1 MEQQKEQMKIQME
14 QQKEQMKIQKEQMEQ
29 QKEQMEQQKEQM
41 EQQNEQ
47 QKEQMKEQMRIQAKQ
62 HEEELA
68 VQREQMGALMKM
80 IQVQTP
86 TGDSSASTRPHTSTV
101 STAAIPPFAAF
112 DSTSELWPDYWSR
125 FCTFLVANA
134 VPDDRKA
141 QVFLTNQTPA
151 VYKQLANL
159 AAQQNPRMNINDLT
173 MDQIVKFMK
182 EQFDPKLFIV
192 RERFKFWSNM
202 ERKPG
207 ETLQEL
213 AARIRQDA
221 ATCDFP
227 SIQDPQ
233 DEALRQRFIC
243 SVNNEAVL
251 KALFKVKDTE
261 LDFAKAVKIAI
272 ETEDAA
278 KVAKETVYGSKPRPV
293 NKVKA
298 NNKGGRPKNHQQSNS
313 TTSDSAK
320 CYRLD
325 VPVTIQDQQFTME
338 LDTATTGNFVSVPV
352 WKQLGKPKLDDVTHR
367 YESASKHDLPVLGTF
382 MGQTKD
388 PVTGKQS
395 SIPYIVTKI
404 PDLNLLGRN
413 AIQALGISV
422 DNALGLKSIE
432 SQVKSEGAKESHPKT
447 SSTTYASLQK
457 DCHTLCD
464 KFPDLFKEEL
474 GCLKDFELE
483 VKFKSDAKPVFH
495 KARPVPFA
503 LRDDLTKGYEEGI
516 AKGVWKPVQFNDYGT
531 PVVPIRKTNSAGAL
545 KPKLRICGDYS
556 VGINDQ
562 LADHRHPMPLPE
574 ELMQKLGGGFGYTKI
589 DLADAYNQIKLAPE
603 SQRRLALST
612 HRGVLLQQRL
622 PFGIKSAPGYF
633 QEIMENLTSDLPGV
647 AVFQDDILTSGKD
660 AKDHLS
666 NLERLLT
673 RLNDKGLR
681 CRREKCL
688 FAQPSVEYLGHTLS
702 AEGISKGSKVEAV
715 LKMPPP
721 TDVSSLKSFLGSV
734 QFYGKFIPNLATMAE
749 PLYRLTK
756 KASPWKWGEEEQA
769 AFEQLKQVLSS
780 DQVLVHFDPE
790 KPVGL
795 ACDASNVGIGAVLFH
810 RYPDGS
816 ERPIAN
822 VSKTLTAAER
832 NYSQIHK
839 EALAIIYGLRKFYQY
854 LYGRQFILVT
864 DHKPLTALFGPKK
877 GTPLLAA
884 NRLARWALWLNQ
896 FDYTIEYRKTADHG
910 NADALSR
917 LPSGDDIDFDREESG
932 EDTDMVCAIRV
943 LSLQVKPFDSNILR
957 QESGKD
963 PVIATV
969 MRYLREGWPLKH
981 AEINED
987 VRKFQKLSDSLSIC
1001 HGCLIY
1007 GTRVVIPQSLQP
1019 KILDLLHIGHFGM
1032 ERMKQLARTAV
1043 YWPGIDAAIEM
1054 TSRRCD
1060 SCGEHQNKPS
1070 KPPVHPWMLP
1080 EKPWSRVH
1088 VDHAINFMG
1097 TNWLVIT
1104 DAYSKYPCIHPT
1116 SSTSTRATLDLLE
1129 EDFAH
1134 FGYPHTLV
1142 SDNATTFV
1150 SEEFQSWCKERG
1162 ITHLTGAPYH
1172 PATNGAAERLV
1183 QTFKQALRKSS
1194 LPPKRALQE
1203 FLMQYRR
1210 MPTSCGFSPSELLM
1224 SRQIRTRIDTLL
1236 PSPAHIA
1243 QGKQS
1248 KEASKTQVTPDP
1260 GGVAKVTRQ
1269 YKAGDPVYALYYG
1282 PHHAKQPRWVPAVV
1296 KKSTDISL
1304 NEKIGVGVTTAVCV
1318 AVLVLFVD
1326 KANFVI
1332 RHYETGDDPEIK
1344 IKSLWLVGIYP
1355 VFALA
1360 ALLAVYVPRA
1370 ALLCDLASS
1379 IYLAVCLFHF
1389 TSLIILYSGGIPE
1402 LLRKA
1407 HDTGFSLR
1415 SPPCCCCCFC
1425 CPTISSTWPNFRK
1438 LRLMV
1443 FQTSF
1448 LQPFISFIS
1457 IVLWL
1462 DEQYVRGQMNPRA
1475 PYPYLAIVNG
1485 VSTLTAMYGLL
1496 IIFRNT
1502 RGFLK
1507 SQSISQKFVVLQLV
1521 LIFHN
1526 LQGFVFVTLARYD
1539 IPACRGVLSSNVR
1552 NAALQHMILVG
1563 EMFLLSLL
1571 ARIFYRRPMPP
1582 DLYGPQKEDL
1592 NLNSAENGTAVKE
1605 GDGEG
1610 HRLAR
1615 GDGSINVDRADQ
1627 EDRAP

>member
-1 MEQQKEQMKIQME
+1 M
-14 QQKEQMKIQKEQMEQ
+14 
-29 QKEQMEQQKEQM
+29 
-41 EQQNEQ
+41 
-47 QKEQMKEQMRIQAKQ
+47 
-62 HEEELA
+62 
-68 VQREQMGALMKM
+68 V
-80 IQVQTP
+80 
-86 TGDSSASTRPHTSTV
+86 
-101 STAAIPPFAAF
+101 
-112 DSTSELWPDYWSR
+112 ELWPDYWSR

-159 AAQQNPRMNINDLT
+159 AAQQNPKTDINSLT
-173 MDQIVKFMK
+173 MDQIVEFMK

-227 SIQDPQ
+227 SIKDPQ

-293 NKVKA
+293 NKVKM
-298 NNKGGRPKNHQQSNS
+298 NNKGGQPKNHQQSNS

-320 CYRLD
+320 CYRCGKSHRATDCYYKDSKCNYCQKIGHLEAVYRKKLHQQQQGGRQSAKSSVKSITKAELVKAILGEVPQDTPRLD

-382 MGQTKD
+382 MGQTTD

-531 PVVPIRKTNSAGAL
+531 PVVPIRKTNSTGAL

-721 TDVSSLKSFLGSV
+721 MDVSSLKSFLGSV

-756 KASPWKWGEEEQA
+756 KANPWKWGEEEQA
-769 AFEQLKQVLSS
+769 AFEQLKNVLSS
-780 DQVLVHFDPE
+780 DQVLVHFDPD

-839 EALAIIYGLRKFYQY
+839 EALAIIYGLRKFFQY

-884 NRLARWALWLNQ
+884 NRLARWALRLNQ

-943 LSLQVKPFDSNILR
+943 LSLQVKPFDANILR

-969 MRYLREGWPLKH
+969 MRYVREGWPLKH
-981 AEINED
+981 AEINEE
-987 VRKFQKLSDSLSIC
+987 VRKFQKLSDSLSTC

-1070 KPPVHPWMLP
+1070 KPPVHPWMSP

-1088 VDHAINFMG
+1088 LDHAINFMG

-1224 SRQIRTRIDTLL
+1224 SRQTRTRIDTLL

-1296 KKSTDISL
+1296 KKSTGTRCF
-1304 NEKIGVGVTTAVCV
+1304 NVKV
-1318 AVLVLFVD
+1318 
-1326 KANFVI
+1326 
-1332 RHYETGDDPEIK
+1332 
-1344 IKSLWLVGIYP
+1344 
-1355 VFALA
+1355 
-1360 ALLAVYVPRA
+1360 VPRGPVWRRHWEQ
-1370 ALLCDLASS
+1370 LRPRYASEEDS
-1379 IYLAVCLFHF
+1379 EPGDSADASELPIDHPME
-1389 TSLIILYSGGIPE
+1389 ILE
-1402 LLRKA
+1402 NV
-1407 HDTGFSLR
+1407 
-1415 SPPCCCCCFC
+1415 PPTQNQSR
-1425 CPTISSTWPNFRK
+1425 P
-1438 LRLMV
+1438 RL
-1443 FQTSF
+1443 
-1448 LQPFISFIS
+1448 
-1457 IVLWL
+1457 
-1462 DEQYVRGQMNPRA
+1462 PRTK
-1475 PYPYLAIVNG
+1475 PPVPDYE
-1485 VSTLTAMYGLL
+1485 STL
-1496 IIFRNT
+1496 
-1502 RGFLK
+1502 
-1507 SQSISQKFVVLQLV
+1507 
-1521 LIFHN
+1521 
-1526 LQGFVFVTLARYD
+1526 
-1539 IPACRGVLSSNVR
+1539 
-1552 NAALQHMILVG
+1552 
-1563 EMFLLSLL
+1563 
-1571 ARIFYRRPMPP
+1571 
-1582 DLYGPQKEDL
+1582 
-1592 NLNSAENGTAVKE
+1592 
-1605 GDGEG
+1605 
-1610 HRLAR
+1610 
-1615 GDGSINVDRADQ
+1615 
-1627 EDRAP
+1627 

>member
-1 MEQQKEQMKIQME
+1 
-14 QQKEQMKIQKEQMEQ
+14 
-29 QKEQMEQQKEQM
+29 
-41 EQQNEQ
+41 
-47 QKEQMKEQMRIQAKQ
+47 
-62 HEEELA
+62 
-68 VQREQMGALMKM
+68 MGIAL
-80 IQVQTP
+80 
-86 TGDSSASTRPHTSTV
+86 
-101 STAAIPPFAAF
+101 
-112 DSTSELWPDYWSR
+112 Y
-125 FCTFLVANA
+125 
-134 VPDDRKA
+134 
-141 QVFLTNQTPA
+141 
-151 VYKQLANL
+151 
-159 AAQQNPRMNINDLT
+159 
-173 MDQIVKFMK
+173 
-182 EQFDPKLFIV
+182 
-192 RERFKFWSNM
+192 
-202 ERKPG
+202 
-207 ETLQEL
+207 
-213 AARIRQDA
+213 
-221 ATCDFP
+221 CDFTGTVRLRAIANFTVKIWLYCDVTGTVWQG
-227 SIQDPQ
+227 SIVNFTVKIWLYCDVTGTV
-233 DEALRQRFIC
+233 RQRAVVNFTVKIWLYCDVTGTVRQRAIVNFTVKIC
-243 SVNNEAVL
+243 DVTGTVWQGSIVNFTVKIWLYCDATGTVRQR
-251 KALFKVKDTE
+251 AIVIFRVKDTE

-293 NKVKA
+293 NKVKM

-313 TTSDSAK
+313 TTSYSAK

-388 PVTGKQS
+388 PVTGKHS

-432 SQVKSEGAKESHPKT
+432 SQVKSEGAKESHLKT
-447 SSTTYASLQK
+447 SSTAYASLQK

-721 TDVSSLKSFLGSV
+721 SDVSSLKSFLGSV

-932 EDTDMVCAIRV
+932 DDTDMVCAIRV

-969 MRYLREGWPLKH
+969 MRYVREGWPLKH
-981 AEINED
+981 AEINEE

-1296 KKSTDISL
+1296 KKSTGTRCF
-1304 NEKIGVGVTTAVCV
+1304 N
-1318 AVLVLFVD
+1318 
-1326 KANFVI
+1326 
-1332 RHYETGDDPEIK
+1332 IK
-1344 IKSLWLVGIYP
+1344 V
-1355 VFALA
+1355 
-1360 ALLAVYVPRA
+1360 VPRGPVWRRHWEQ
-1370 ALLCDLASS
+1370 LRPRYASEEDS
-1379 IYLAVCLFHF
+1379 EPGDSADASELPIDHPME
-1389 TSLIILYSGGIPE
+1389 ILE
-1402 LLRKA
+1402 NV
-1407 HDTGFSLR
+1407 
-1415 SPPCCCCCFC
+1415 PPTQNQSR
-1425 CPTISSTWPNFRK
+1425 PRLPRTKPPVPDSS
-1438 LRLMV
+1438 V
-1443 FQTSF
+1443 
-1448 LQPFISFIS
+1448 
-1457 IVLWL
+1457 
-1462 DEQYVRGQMNPRA
+1462 A
-1475 PYPYLAIVNG
+1475 
-1485 VSTLTAMYGLL
+1485 
-1496 IIFRNT
+1496 
-1502 RGFLK
+1502 
-1507 SQSISQKFVVLQLV
+1507 
-1521 LIFHN
+1521 
-1526 LQGFVFVTLARYD
+1526 
-1539 IPACRGVLSSNVR
+1539 
-1552 NAALQHMILVG
+1552 
-1563 EMFLLSLL
+1563 
-1571 ARIFYRRPMPP
+1571 
-1582 DLYGPQKEDL
+1582 
-1592 NLNSAENGTAVKE
+1592 
-1605 GDGEG
+1605 
-1610 HRLAR
+1610 
-1615 GDGSINVDRADQ
+1615 
-1627 EDRAP
+1627 

>member
-1 MEQQKEQMKIQME
+1 
-14 QQKEQMKIQKEQMEQ
+14 
-29 QKEQMEQQKEQM
+29 
-41 EQQNEQ
+41 
-47 QKEQMKEQMRIQAKQ
+47 
-62 HEEELA
+62 
-68 VQREQMGALMKM
+68 
-80 IQVQTP
+80 
-86 TGDSSASTRPHTSTV
+86 
-101 STAAIPPFAAF
+101 
-112 DSTSELWPDYWSR
+112 
-125 FCTFLVANA
+125 
-134 VPDDRKA
+134 
-141 QVFLTNQTPA
+141 
-151 VYKQLANL
+151 
-159 AAQQNPRMNINDLT
+159 
-173 MDQIVKFMK
+173 
-182 EQFDPKLFIV
+182 
-192 RERFKFWSNM
+192 M

-278 KVAKETVYGSKPRPV
+278 KVAKETVY
-293 NKVKA
+293 
-298 NNKGGRPKNHQQSNS
+298 
-313 TTSDSAK
+313 
-320 CYRLD
+320 
-325 VPVTIQDQQFTME
+325 
-338 LDTATTGNFVSVPV
+338 V

-367 YESASKHDLPVLGTF
+367 YESASKHNLPVLGTF

-432 SQVKSEGAKESHPKT
+432 SQVKSE
-447 SSTTYASLQK
+447 
-457 DCHTLCD
+457 
-464 KFPDLFKEEL
+464 DLFKEEL

-483 VKFKSDAKPVFH
+483 IKFKSDAKPVFH

-673 RLNDKGLR
+673 RLNDNGLR

-769 AFEQLKQVLSS
+769 AFEQLKNVLSS

-932 EDTDMVCAIRV
+932 EDTDM
-943 LSLQVKPFDSNILR
+943 
-957 QESGKD
+957 
-963 PVIATV
+963 
-969 MRYLREGWPLKH
+969 H
-981 AEINED
+981 AEINEE
-987 VRKFQKLSDSLSIC
+987 VRKFQKLSDSLSTC

-1043 YWPGIDAAIEM
+1043 YWPVPEDADIL
-1054 TSRRCD
+1054 RI
-1060 SCGEHQNKPS
+1060 
-1070 KPPVHPWMLP
+1070 L
-1080 EKPWSRVH
+1080 
-1088 VDHAINFMG
+1088 
-1097 TNWLVIT
+1097 
-1104 DAYSKYPCIHPT
+1104 
-1116 SSTSTRATLDLLE
+1116 
-1129 EDFAH
+1129 
-1134 FGYPHTLV
+1134 
-1142 SDNATTFV
+1142 
-1150 SEEFQSWCKERG
+1150 SE
-1162 ITHLTGAPYH
+1162 
-1172 PATNGAAERLV
+1172 
-1183 QTFKQALRKSS
+1183 
-1194 LPPKRALQE
+1194 
-1203 FLMQYRR
+1203 
-1210 MPTSCGFSPSELLM
+1210 
-1224 SRQIRTRIDTLL
+1224 
-1236 PSPAHIA
+1236 
-1243 QGKQS
+1243 
-1248 KEASKTQVTPDP
+1248 
-1260 GGVAKVTRQ
+1260 
-1269 YKAGDPVYALYYG
+1269 
-1282 PHHAKQPRWVPAVV
+1282 
-1296 KKSTDISL
+1296 
-1304 NEKIGVGVTTAVCV
+1304 
-1318 AVLVLFVD
+1318 
-1326 KANFVI
+1326 
-1332 RHYETGDDPEIK
+1332 
-1344 IKSLWLVGIYP
+1344 
-1355 VFALA
+1355 
-1360 ALLAVYVPRA
+1360 
-1370 ALLCDLASS
+1370 
-1379 IYLAVCLFHF
+1379 
-1389 TSLIILYSGGIPE
+1389 
-1402 LLRKA
+1402 
-1407 HDTGFSLR
+1407 
-1415 SPPCCCCCFC
+1415 
-1425 CPTISSTWPNFRK
+1425 
-1438 LRLMV
+1438 
-1443 FQTSF
+1443 
-1448 LQPFISFIS
+1448 
-1457 IVLWL
+1457 
-1462 DEQYVRGQMNPRA
+1462 
-1475 PYPYLAIVNG
+1475 
-1485 VSTLTAMYGLL
+1485 
-1496 IIFRNT
+1496 
-1502 RGFLK
+1502 
-1507 SQSISQKFVVLQLV
+1507 
-1521 LIFHN
+1521 
-1526 LQGFVFVTLARYD
+1526 
-1539 IPACRGVLSSNVR
+1539 
-1552 NAALQHMILVG
+1552 
-1563 EMFLLSLL
+1563 
-1571 ARIFYRRPMPP
+1571 
-1582 DLYGPQKEDL
+1582 
-1592 NLNSAENGTAVKE
+1592 
-1605 GDGEG
+1605 
-1610 HRLAR
+1610 
-1615 GDGSINVDRADQ
+1615 
-1627 EDRAP
+1627 